1 MKIVQIVPTVKGLVL
16 LLLAAIL
23 AGCAGS
29 SDLVTASDESEAR
42 RRARI
47 RLELAASYFDLGQT
61 TVALDETKQALA
73 IDPRYA
79 DAHNLRGLIYMRL
92 GQARLA
98 DDSFRRAL
106 DLSDNAPDVL
116 HNYGWF
122 LCQQGRHDAGVQ
134 HFRQAL
140 AQPAYAGEASKAAA
154 AKTWLSQGLCQLQA
168 GQPHEARASLL
179 KAHELDAAN
188 PVTGYN
194 LARLFYESGDLQRAR
209 LYIQRINA
217 GALANAE
224 TLWLG
229 VKIEQRL
236 GNQAGSEQLAGQ
248 LRSRHPDSREFN
260 SYERRAFHE

>member
-1 MKIVQIVPTVKGLVL
+1 MKKL
-16 LLLAAIL
+16 LLLLAAAIL
-23 AGCAGS
+23 AGCVGT
-29 SDLVTASDESEAR
+29 SDFVTASDESEAR

-47 RLELAASYFDLGQT
+47 RLELASNYFDQGQT
-61 TVALDETKQALA
+61 AVALDETRQALV

-79 DAHNLRGLIYMRL
+79 DAHNLRGLIHMRL

-98 DDSFRRAL
+98 DESFRRAL
-106 DLSDNAPDVL
+106 DLSDDAPDVL

-122 LCQQGRHDAGVQ
+122 QCQQGRHGEGVKN
-134 HFRQAL
+134 FRQAL
-140 AQPAYAGEASKAAA
+140 AHPAYADAATA
-154 AKTWLSQGLCQLQA
+154 VVAKTWLSLGLCQLQA
-168 GQPHEARASLL
+168 GQLEEARSSLL
-179 KAHELDAAN
+179 KSYELDAAN

-194 LARLFYESGDLQRAR
+194 LAQLFYEGGDMQRAR
-209 LYIQRINA
+209 FYIQRINN

-236 GNQAGSEQLAGQ
+236 GNRAASEQLAGL
-248 LRSRHPDSREFN
+248 LRSRHPDSRELN

>member
-1 MKIVQIVPTVKGLVL
+1 MKTLL
-16 LLLAAIL
+16 LLLATAVL

-29 SDLVTASDESEAR
+29 SDFGTASDESEAR

-47 RLELAASYFDLGQT
+47 RLELASSYFEQGQT

-92 GQARLA
+92 GQMRLA

-106 DLSDNAPDVL
+106 DLSDGAPGVL

-122 LCQQGRHDAGVQ
+122 QCQQGRHAEGVKN
-134 HFRQAL
+134 FRQAL
-140 AQPAYAGEASKAAA
+140 AHPVYAEAPAAEI
-154 AKTWLSQGLCQLQA
+154 AKTWLSLGLCQLQA
-168 GQPHEARASLL
+168 GQQLEARASLL
-179 KAHELDAAN
+179 KSDELDAAN

-194 LARLFYESGDLQRAR
+194 LAQIFYESGDMQRAR
-209 LYIQRINA
+209 FYIQRINN

-236 GNQAGSEQLAGQ
+236 GNRAASEQLAGL
-248 LRSRHPDSREFN
+248 LRSRHPDSRELN